1 MQTTRRT
8 FLGAMGAAAALG
20 VVGERAIPEAHGAAP
35 ATRTVPTA
43 SGEKML
49 FWVAASTP
57 CDKNL
62 NFDAELYKDLLAYL
76 KSQGADGVV
85 VLGTTGEFPSFSFA
99 ERKKIAETALK
110 NRHGLNIIVGPG
122 TSNFSENIELS

>member
-20 VVGERAIPEAHGAAP
+20 VVGETAIPEASNAALP
-35 ATRTVPTA
+35 RAANVAPA
-43 SGEKML
+43 SGEKVL

-62 NFDAELYKDLLAYL
+62 NFDPELYKDVLAFL
-76 KSQGADGVV
+76 K
-85 VLGTTGEFPSFSFA
+85 E
-99 ERKKIAETALK
+99 
-110 NRHGLNIIVGPG
+110 
-122 TSNFSENIELS
+122 